1 MGRLIKMFG
10 NLVDKIAEFILLV
23 ALIIILIDMGG
34 RFKLVAF
41 IAIGIFV
48 LGGIL
53 RGIGTWLE
61 QKEK

>member
-10 NLVDKIAEFILLV
+10 NLVDKVAEFMLLV

-41 IAIGIFV
+41 IAIGI
-48 LGGIL
+48 L